1 MRTSSPVASPRRR
14 RKGLTLL
21 LPVAVAVALFAVPAA
36 SGVAQP
42 ERGLGPRDGK
52 ALAHEG
58 MAHQSI
64 THQRMKSRVL
74 AAPVDGEVS
83 VAAVSCVGGMAG
95 EYPCR
100 NVDLM
105 AHMPLNTIGGG
116 NGNDIWGWTD
126 PQTNRE
132 YALVGRSSGT
142 SFVDVTNPETPIY
155 LGNLPTATVN
165 SSWRDLEVHNNHAYI
180 ISEASG
186 HGLQVF
192 NLTRLR
198 NVANPPVTFTADAR
212 DTSFGSAHTITVNP
226 QSGFAYVNGST
237 TCGGGG
243 PRMFNLA
250 TPASPV
256 FAGCISADGYTHDAQ
271 AVIYHGPDTRYQGRE
286 ILMASN
292 EDTLTIWDTTT
303 KSSPVQ
309 LSRTTYSGRGFTHQ
323 GWFTEDHRF
332 FYLNDELDETNFGH
346 TSRTRVFN
354 TASLT
359 TVPLQG
365 FYSGP
370 TPAIDHQLFVRGQ
383 FVYESN
389 YTAGLRVLDGAN
401 VATPSSI
408 TEAAFFDVHPAN
420 NNATFNGTWA
430 NYPFYASGTVVVNS
444 IERGLFVLRPNLAG
458 GPPPTTVYSDN
469 FETAT
474 GWTTNAGGTDTA
486 TLGRWERGDP
496 EATSSGVA
504 LQLGTTTSGV
514 NDLVTARLA
523 GASAGVNDVDAGT
536 TTIRSPA
543 ITLPTGGTLTL
554 SLRWYLAHLSNSSN
568 ADFFRVRVIGT
579 TTATVF
585 EQLGGASNRAG
596 SWGTASANVSSFAG
610 QTVRIQIEA
619 ADASTASLV
628 EAGVDDV
635 TITRQA

>member
-1 MRTSSPVASPRRR
+1 MRTYSFGAGPRRR
-14 RKGLTLL
+14 RGLTLL
-21 LPVAVAVALFAVPAA
+21 LPMAIAVALFAVPAA
-36 SGVAQP
+36 SGVTQP
-42 ERGLGPRDGK
+42 ERGLGPQDGK
-52 ALAHEG
+52 ALH
-58 MAHQSI
+58 HQSL
-64 THQRMKSRVL
+64 THQRMKTRVL
-74 AAPVDGEVS
+74 APPVDGAVS
-83 VAAVSCVGGMAG
+83 LAAVSCVGGMAG

-132 YALVGRSSGT
+132 YALVGRTSGT
-142 SFVDVTNPETPIY
+142 SFVDVTNPEAPVY

-165 SSWRDLEVHNNHAYI
+165 SSWRDVEVHNNHAYI
-180 ISEASG
+180 VSEASG

-212 DTSFGSAHTITVNP
+212 NTSFGNAHTITVNP
-226 QSGFAYVNGST
+226 QTGFAYVNGSS
-237 TCGGGG
+237 TCSGG

-271 AVIYHGPDTRYQGRE
+271 AVVYRGPDTRYQGRE
-286 ILMASN
+286 ILLASN

-303 KSSPVQ
+303 KASPVQ

-323 GWFTEDHRF
+323 GWLTEDHRF
-332 FYLNDELDETNFGH
+332 FYLNDELDEQNFGH
-346 TSRTRVFN
+346 ATRTRVFN
-354 TASLT
+354 TTSLT
-359 TVPLQG
+359 SVPLVG

-370 TPAIDHQLFVRGQ
+370 TGAIDHQLFVRGR

-389 YTAGLRVLDGAN
+389 YTAGLRILDGAN
-401 VATPSSI
+401 VATPSAI

-469 FETAT
+469 FEAATA
-474 GWTTNAGGTDTA
+474 WTPNAGGTDTA

-504 LQLGTTTSGV
+504 LQLGTTTSGT

-523 GASAGVNDVDAGT
+523 GASAGANDVDGGV

-554 SLRWYLAHLSNSSN
+554 SLRWYLAHLNNASS
-568 ADFFRVRVIGT
+568 ADFFRVRVIGST
-579 TTATVF
+579 TTTVF
-585 EQLGGASNRAG
+585 EQLGAASNRAG

-619 ADASTASLV
+619 ADASGASLV
-628 EAGVDDV
+628 EAGVDDIA
-635 TITRQA
+635 ITRTP